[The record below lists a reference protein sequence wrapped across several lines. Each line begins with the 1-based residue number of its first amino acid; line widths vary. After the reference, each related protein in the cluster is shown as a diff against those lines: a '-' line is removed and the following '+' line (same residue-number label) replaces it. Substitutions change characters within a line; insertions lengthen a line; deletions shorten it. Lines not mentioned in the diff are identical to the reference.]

1 MASSSSPD
9 ALSFFFIAAALLGA
23 YVFISTQVV
32 AATVREPLRA
42 LVWLIDEPLPRGKG
56 AIVFGWFVVI
66 VMTVLFHGGMAGM
79 VFDATQGALKQ
90 TIAGIALACL
100 SGWTTWM
107 LVIVARARRG
117 RSSGRSGAG

>member
-9 ALSFFFIAAALLGA
+9 ALSFFFIAAVFLGA

-32 AATVREPLRA
+32 ASTVREPPRA

-56 AIVFGWFVVI
+56 AIAFGWFVVI
-66 VMTVLFHGGMAGM
+66 VMTVFFHGALAAT
-79 VFDATQGALKQ
+79 VFDAQQGALKR

-107 LVIVARARRG
+107 LVIVDRARRK
-117 RSSGRSGAG
+117 RSSG